1 MKEQK
6 TKEAMAASLLRFL
19 CRKPLNRITVNDII
33 QDCGTSRMTFYYHF
47 TDIYDLAKWTCERET
62 DRMIQDHASL
72 KSWQNDFRLVLDTLR
87 KNPEATYHIY
97 HAVDHDTLAPYM
109 HKVIIKLLCPILDE
123 LSDDLHISDHGKG
136 KVAGFY
142 SHAAVGMMEDWLRE
156 SMVGPPKAILD
167 ETAVLTKGVMRK
179 SLENVSL
186 ANW

>member
-1 MKEQK
+1 
-6 TKEAMAASLLRFL
+6 
-19 CRKPLNRITVNDII
+19 
-33 QDCGTSRMTFYYHF
+33 MTFYYHF

-156 SMVGPPKAILD
+156 SMVVPPKAILD

>member
-109 HKVIIKLLCPILDE
+109 HKVIISCCVRSLMNYPTIC
-123 LSDDLHISDHGKG
+123 IS
-136 KVAGFY
+136 AI
-142 SHAAVGMMEDWLRE
+142 MEKEKWLV
-156 SMVGPPKAILD
+156 S
-167 ETAVLTKGVMRK
+167 TATQQ
-179 SLENVSL
+179 
-186 ANW
+186 

>member
-87 KNPEATYHIY
+87 KNPEATYHI
-97 HAVDHDTLAPYM
+97 
-109 HKVIIKLLCPILDE
+109 
-123 LSDDLHISDHGKG
+123 LSRSRSRYLGPLYAQSDHK
-136 KVAGFY
+136 
-142 SHAAVGMMEDWLRE
+142 AV
-156 SMVGPPKAILD
+156 
-167 ETAVLTKGVMRK
+167 
-179 SLENVSL
+179 VSDP
-186 ANW
+186 